1 MAVADGTANLAVDLS
16 PGILS
21 VQSPGGRSYK
31 VFLYSKFSPC
41 GMVSFAAFRYQIV
54 IGSVGIVPVKI
65 FSIRPKHLNQRYLA
79 FVNTSAKGG
88 ADKT

>member
-1 MAVADGTANLAVDLS
+1 
-16 PGILS
+16 
-21 VQSPGGRSYK
+21 
-31 VFLYSKFSPC
+31 
-41 GMVSFAAFRYQIV
+41 MVSFAAFRYQIV
-54 IGSVGIVPVKI
+54 IGSVGIVPIKI

>member
-1 MAVADGTANLAVDLS
+1 MICLPEFYLFNLREADHT
-16 PGILS
+16 
-21 VQSPGGRSYK
+21 K
-31 VFLYSKFSPC
+31 FFLYSKFSPC

-88 ADKT
+88 SDKT